1 VSLNISAE
9 QNTPSPGRGRRK
21 LAQECVAELSSWN
34 PREFITAFRRWHLG
48 SLSLIH
54 LNVLTLLEAEG
65 PMSMSRLAEALDVSV
80 ASTTGIVDRMEK
92 RGLVERRHDLADRRV
107 VLVHPAERGLQVFVE
122 IDKRRRLG
130 LELLLKRL
138 SDEEL
143 AGLLAGHRAL
153 RVARTEMAK
162 AREARSGGGGPRRDT
177 KSGEGAANGETPVPS
192 ERPSTTAEAVR

>member
-1 VSLNISAE
+1 VSLTISAE
-9 QNTPSPGRGRRK
+9 QNTPSPRRGRRK
-21 LAQECVAELSSWN
+21 LAQEVVAELSSWN

-48 SLSLIH
+48 SFSLIH

-65 PMSMSRLAEALDVSV
+65 SMSMSRLAEALDVSV

-130 LELLLKRL
+130 LELLLNKL

-143 AGLLAGHRAL
+143 GGLLAGHRAL

-162 AREARSGGGGPRRDT
+162 AREA
-177 KSGEGAANGETPVPS
+177 KSGEGAANSEAAAPN
-192 ERPSTTAEAVR
+192 ERPSTTTGAAR

>member
-1 VSLNISAE
+1 VSLTISAE
-9 QNTPSPGRGRRK
+9 QNTPSPRRGRRK
-21 LAQECVAELSSWN
+21 LAQEVVAELSSWN

-48 SLSLIH
+48 SFSLIH

-65 PMSMSRLAEALDVSV
+65 SMSMSRLAEALDVSV

-130 LELLLKRL
+130 LELLLNKL

-143 AGLLAGHRAL
+143 GGLLAGHRAL

-162 AREARSGGGGPRRDT
+162 AREA
-177 KSGEGAANGETPVPS
+177 KSGEGAAYSEAAAPN
-192 ERPSTTAEAVR
+192 ERPSTTTGAAR

>member
-1 VSLNISAE
+1 LNISAE
-9 QNTPSPGRGRRK
+9 RNTPLPRRGRRK
-21 LAQECVAELSSWN
+21 LAQQCVAELSSWN
-34 PREFITAFRRWHLG
+34 PREFIAAFRRWHLG
-48 SLSLIH
+48 SFSLIH

-65 PMSMSRLAEALDVSV
+65 SMSMSRLAEALDVSV

-107 VLVHPAERGLQVFVE
+107 VLVQPAERGLQVFVE

-130 LELLLKRL
+130 LELLLDRL

-143 AGLLAGHRAL
+143 GGLLAGHRAL

-162 AREARSGGGGPRRDT
+162 APEARSEE
-177 KSGEGAANGETPVPS
+177 SAANREAAAANVL
-192 ERPSTTAEAVR
+192 TADKVGAGG

>member
-1 VSLNISAE
+1 MSLNISAE
-9 QNTPSPGRGRRK
+9 QSTPAPRRGRRK
-21 LAQECVAELSSWN
+21 LAQEVVAELSSWN

-48 SLSLIH
+48 SFSLIH

-65 PMSMSRLAEALDVSV
+65 SMSMSRLAEALDVSL

-130 LELLLKRL
+130 LELLLNKL
-138 SDEEL
+138 SDDEL

-153 RVARTEMAK
+153 RAARTEMAK
-162 AREARSGGGGPRRDT
+162 ARDARPGGAESGQAESGG
-177 KSGEGAANGETPVPS
+177 AAAAG
-192 ERPSTTAEAVR
+192 ERPSTAPKARPVR

>member
-9 QNTPSPGRGRRK
+9 QNTPSPLRGRRK
-21 LAQECVAELSSWN
+21 LAQEVAAELSSWN
-34 PREFITAFRRWHLG
+34 PREFITIFRRWHLG
-48 SLSLIH
+48 SFSLVH
-54 LNVLTLLEAEG
+54 LNVLILLEAEG

-130 LELLLKRL
+130 LELLLRKM
-138 SDEEL
+138 SDDEL
-143 AGLLAGHRAL
+143 RGLLAGQRAL
-153 RVARTEMAK
+153 RAARIEMAK
-162 AREARSGGGGPRRDT
+162 AREARSG
-177 KSGEGAANGETPVPS
+177 EGAGAS
-192 ERPSTTAEAVR
+192 ERPSAKAEAAR

>member
-1 VSLNISAE
+1 VSLTISAE
-9 QNTPSPGRGRRK
+9 QNTPSPRRGRRK
-21 LAQECVAELSSWN
+21 LAQEVVAELSSWN

-48 SLSLIH
+48 SFSLIH

-65 PMSMSRLAEALDVSV
+65 SMSMSRLAEALDVSV

-92 RGLVERRHDLADRRV
+92 RGLVERRHDLAVRRV

-130 LELLLKRL
+130 LELLLNKL

-143 AGLLAGHRAL
+143 GGLLAGHRAL

-162 AREARSGGGGPRRDT
+162 AREA
-177 KSGEGAANGETPVPS
+177 KSGEGAANSEAAAPN
-192 ERPSTTAEAVR
+192 ERPSTTTGAAR

>member
-1 VSLNISAE
+1 MSLNISAV
-9 QNTPSPGRGRRK
+9 QTTPSPRRGRRK
-21 LAQECVAELSSWN
+21 LAQEVVAELSSWN

-92 RGLVERRHDLADRRV
+92 RGLVERRHDLEDRRV

-130 LELLLKRL
+130 LELLLNRL

-143 AGLLAGHRAL
+143 GGLLAGHRAL

-162 AREARSGGGGPRRDT
+162 AREA
-177 KSGEGAANGETPVPS
+177 KAGEGAAANGTGAATS
-192 ERPSTTAEAVR
+192 ERSATPEAAR

>member
-1 VSLNISAE
+1 MSLNISAE
-9 QNTPSPGRGRRK
+9 QTSATPRSGRRK

-48 SLSLIH
+48 SFSLIH
-54 LNVLTLLEAEG
+54 LNVLTLLDAEG

-138 SDEEL
+138 SDDEL

-162 AREARSGGGGPRRDT
+162 ARE
-177 KSGEGAANGETPVPS
+177 EAAAKAV
-192 ERPSTTAEAVR
+192 TTR

>member
-1 VSLNISAE
+1 MSLNISAA
-9 QNTPSPGRGRRK
+9 QTTPALRRGRRK
-21 LAQECVAELSSWN
+21 LAQEVVAELSSWN

-65 PMSMSRLAEALDVSV
+65 SMSMSRLAEALDVSV

-92 RGLVERRHDLADRRV
+92 RGLVERRHDLDDRRV

-162 AREARSGGGGPRRDT
+162 AREA
-177 KSGEGAANGETPVPS
+177 KSADSPTAGTLANDATAGKAGAA
-192 ERPSTTAEAVR
+192 R

>member
-9 QNTPSPGRGRRK
+9 QNTPSPLRGRRK
-21 LAQECVAELSSWN
+21 LAQEVAAELSSWN
-34 PREFITAFRRWHLG
+34 PREFITIFRRWHLG
-48 SLSLIH
+48 SFSLVH
-54 LNVLTLLEAEG
+54 LNVLILLDAEG

-130 LELLLKRL
+130 LELLLRKL

-143 AGLLAGHRAL
+143 RGLLAGQRAL
-153 RVARTEMAK
+153 RAARIEMAK
-162 AREARSGGGGPRRDT
+162 AREARSG
-177 KSGEGAANGETPVPS
+177 EGAGAS
-192 ERPSTTAEAVR
+192 ERPSAKAGVAR

>member
-1 VSLNISAE
+1 VSLNISAA
-9 QNTPSPGRGRRK
+9 QTTPAPRRGRRK
-21 LAQECVAELSSWN
+21 LAQEVVAELSSWN

-65 PMSMSRLAEALDVSV
+65 SMSMSRLAEALDVSV

-130 LELLLKRL
+130 LELLLNKL

-143 AGLLAGHRAL
+143 GGLLAGHRAL

-162 AREARSGGGGPRRDT
+162 AREA
-177 KSGEGAANGETPVPS
+177 KSGDAAVNPESADASGDAAARN
-192 ERPSTTAEAVR
+192 ERPSRTAGAAR

>member
-1 VSLNISAE
+1 MSLTISAA
-9 QNTPSPGRGRRK
+9 QTTPAPRRGRRK
-21 LAQECVAELSSWN
+21 LAQEVVAELSSWN

-65 PMSMSRLAEALDVSV
+65 SLSMSRLAEALDVSV

-130 LELLLKRL
+130 LEMLLNKL
-138 SDEEL
+138 SDDEL

-153 RVARTEMAK
+153 RAARAEMAK
-162 AREARSGGGGPRRDT
+162 ARAA
-177 KSGEGAANGETPVPS
+177 KSADGTATDAPANDAAVAKAGAA
-192 ERPSTTAEAVR
+192 R